1 MLVHMVQFLI
11 ELDDRCARDLE
22 RVAPARKRMR
32 AEFVRLA
39 IRRAVD
45 LALDAETAKAYAG
58 TTDMSG
64 QGVVP
69 DDLAG
74 WDPDN
79 ALAEKAEP
87 RNQPAK
93 RKVAA
98 GAARPRPRKP
108 PRKRAA

>member
-1 MLVHMVQFLI
+1 MLAHMMQFLI

-45 LALDAETAKAYAG
+45 LALDVETAKAYAG
-58 TTDMSG
+58 SAVPGD
-64 QGVVP
+64 GVVP
-69 DDLAG
+69 ADLTG

-79 ALAEKAEP
+79 ALARKADA
-87 RNQPAK
+87 RRHPAK
-93 RKVAA
+93 GRGVPAP
-98 GAARPRPRKP
+98 ARPRPRRP